1 MIVDLILMD
10 ISDFDVILSIDFLS
24 KYRVKIDCRKKMIQF
39 SLDNDEEFIFGEW
52 IISIMISSVQVRKML
67 SKWCKGYLVHIVSKL
82 DEIVLGVRDTA
93 MVQKFS
99 NVFPDSLLRLA
110 LKREVE
116 SIIELALG
124 TILFSKALY
133 GMVPTEL

>member
-1 MIVDLILMD
+1 
-10 ISDFDVILSIDFLS
+10 
-24 KYRVKIDCRKKMIQF
+24 
-39 SLDNDEEFIFGEW
+39 
-52 IISIMISSVQVRKML
+52 MISSVQVRKML